1 MPNNLLTPHEELY
14 TEDFENRV
22 KEPIEYLQF
31 LTWIRELI
39 RITEAL
45 NTSFNSLY
53 IDLFYIRLYEL
64 FEVFNKSNSVSVRE
78 DLYTLKVKECIDE
91 MYRSMTDDEYITLVY
106 YRHCA
111 AHVFQSFYDLFD
123 TTGQRK
129 DTKKTFFIR
138 KQKMQLSV
146 EDIDRTLHR
155 LYCHYYNNGTS
166 FEKEFRQ
173 KLTPFI
179 KKLQDGWRDRMMTL
193 LDEMGFNKNSAQYQ
207 SLITF

>member
-39 RITEAL
+39 LITEAL

-64 FEVFNKSNSVSVRE
+64 FEVFNKPNSVSVRK

-91 MYRSMTDDEYITLVY
+91 MYRAMTDDEYITLVY

-111 AHVFQSFYDLFD
+111 AHVFQNFYDLFD
-123 TTGQRK
+123 TKGQRK
-129 DTKKTFFIR
+129 DVKRTFRIR
-138 KQKMQLSV
+138 KQEMQLSV

-155 LYCHYYNNGTS
+155 LYCFYYNNGTS
-166 FEKEFRQ
+166 FEEAILQ

-179 KKLQDGWRDRMMTL
+179 NKLQDGLRNRMITH
-193 LDEMGFNKNSAQYQ
+193 LDEMGFDKNSAQYH